1 MPPRKP
7 VVIEALTNGHWKRIG
22 EFSATRAKKLAL
34 LLRREG
40 QVVRTDAEVPVRGRV
55 GWQSGQE
62 DTQLGSV
69 DGIDIFLLTSQP
81 WAARW
86 ALYPRLPGHDGKPVY
101 ADTEA
106 EAKDSA
112 ETVLNTFIWR
122 MGVAR

>member
-1 MPPRKP
+1 MSPRKP
-7 VVIEALTNGHWKRIG
+7 VVIEALTNGRWKPIG

-40 QVVRTDAEVPVRGRV
+40 TVIRTDAEIPVKGRI
-55 GWQSGQE
+55 GWSPAND

-69 DGIDIFLLTSQP
+69 DGIDIFVLAHQP

-86 ALYPRLPGHDGKPVY
+86 VVFARLPGHDGKPAY